1 MILLFSDWVLSK
13 PQGGLLGYQYDNLTR
28 ELVVQG
34 DLPEGWTWDILVSAS
49 GKGDTWPL
57 TLGDGQASITLT
69 DDNLSVRGE
78 YYLQLRGTNGDQVRH
93 TNVITAYNSR
103 SLSGAGQWPTLPTEW
118 IQAEKDIKEL
128 NAHPPVPGSNGY
140 WLLWDLS
147 SHSYQESDLPVP
159 VGPAGPPNV
168 LEIGTV
174 ETLPADQQ
182 ATASI
187 TGESPAQ
194 KLNLGIPQGKQ
205 GATGPQG
212 IQGQPGPQG
221 PQGIPGETGA
231 TGPQGPAGPYFSPA
245 MSKDGWLS
253 WQNNGGLSNP
263 EPVNLM
269 GPQGAPG
276 QTGNPGPQG
285 EPGPTGPPGPQGEK
299 GETGETGPQGPQGI
313 QGPIGATGPQGNPGA
328 TPTITAGTVTTL
340 DPGQEATA
348 EITGETP
355 NLVLSLGI
363 PQGQPGKD
371 GTEWTEQE
379 LLEKNISDYY
389 AMRRTGKVYQTRFWK
404 FAANPTSAG
413 EKLLDNAG
421 LVFEPSTDTEE
432 GHDDYLNGQNPMFE
446 WVNVNYIRD
455 DDGAPRPTA
464 IEGQENY
471 KTSGA
476 VDVGAMQMSFWY
488 KIDSSDEEY
497 IYYTVSDTPHPE
509 LGLVPWPECVKADGT
524 VLPWCIA
531 SKYFSGTA
539 SDGLQRSQPGMN
551 PTRNIS
557 YNSMITTYQ
566 NKGPGYWGA
575 GAVRNTFQILFN
587 AIKGAT
593 KSSQTLFAGTTNW
606 SFQYSAS
613 VQRSEKDTYF
623 PVTNSQANNL
633 VVGAYVS
640 VGYGRNNNGTVN
652 QDRGVA
658 TMHAYA
664 DDVKILRIEDLDEN
678 NKAVYLDVEESFDTM
693 PVQLTDELS
702 ANITM
707 SSMHWW
713 SGATDSVL
721 GHHDGSPTSNA
732 NGKFPYRVQGREYS
746 VGGYVVASDTAA
758 WLNEDG
764 TRTVYSAPRGA
775 EHVSANDSI
784 KETYKESGTIPV
796 HSGGAAADY
805 WVGDC
810 VVDPETGAWHPDA
823 QGSGSTQGCG
833 DMYYAGGTSANT
845 FREFLQGGNLRSGSG
860 AGSCYLDLGDWLGGG
875 RWGCPAGA

>member
-1 MILLFSDWVLSK
+1 MILLFNDWVLSK
-13 PQGGLLGYQYDNLTR
+13 PRGGLLGYQYDNLTR

-57 TLGDGQASITLT
+57 ALGDGQASITLT

-78 YYLQLRGTNGDQVRH
+78 YYLQLRGTKGDQVRH

-174 ETLPADQQ
+174 ETLPADQP

-194 KLNLGIPQGKQ
+194 KLNLGIPQGQ
-205 GATGPQG
+205 TGK
-212 IQGQPGPQG
+212 
-221 PQGIPGETGA
+221 TGA
-231 TGPQGPAGPYFSPA
+231 TPALEIGQVET
-245 MSKDGWLS
+245 L
-253 WQNNGGLSNP
+253 
-263 EPVNLM
+263 E
-269 GPQGAPG
+269 PG
-276 QTGNPGPQG
+276 QP
-285 EPGPTGPPGPQGEK
+285 
-299 GETGETGPQGPQGI
+299 
-313 QGPIGATGPQGNPGA
+313 
-328 TPTITAGTVTTL
+328 
-340 DPGQEATA
+340 ATA
-348 EITGETP
+348 EFSGTP
-355 NLVLSLGI
+355 EKPVLSLGI

-640 VGYGRNNNGTVN
+640 VGYGSNNNGTVN

-732 NGKFPYRVQGREYS
+732 NGRFPYRVQGREYS
-746 VGGYVVASDTAA
+746 VGGYAVASDTVA

-764 TRTVYSAPRGA
+764 TRTVYSAPRGV

-845 FREFLQGGNLRSGSG
+845 FREFLQGGHLRNGSG
-860 AGSCYLDLGDWLGGG
+860 AGSCFLYLGDWLGHGY
-875 RWGCPAGA
+875 WHFLAGD